1 MKTPK
6 TIKRLTALALS
17 LILLAASPAL
27 AAVSDVKPTNWAYPA
42 IQYSVE
48 NKLIAIDY
56 STYDMEA
63 PAPRQDVAYALYK
76 LTNGRDNEPADS
88 EHEQYVPQ
96 DMKNSADKYKYSVQW
111 AVENRII
118 AGIRN
123 EGVFGSRD
131 YKTWFAPN
139 DIITREQMAGLL
151 YRLSGHDELDP
162 FYDPYALY
170 AFDDGGTV
178 SSWARTSMT
187 WCVSKKLMAGTGNN
201 KLSPKGTL
209 TYGQLAQL
217 VMMYGQLKAASPKPS
232 PSPEPSPSPDTGYHP
247 SYYNLEPLPISAE
260 GASYGN
266 YNRPAKQDFS
276 WLHDPETDKDTDY
289 LKRLDISGPWDDCE
303 AVPKTWLPEG
313 GYIKDGHRYNKY
325 HVCIDKVDGLPT
337 KTEKQAFICIN
348 QHRVNNGRKP
358 LEWDQAAQVI
368 AEIRSLEQYQQ
379 SNKISHTRPDGDSHI
394 DHIIDECRTIGI
406 LDTKTSDGWLNENLH
421 SGELYNAMRGE
432 VFGLLGFVASAGHNE
447 TLLDPNTT
455 HGAISDLGGTTSY
468 NGLQMH

>member
-17 LILLAASPAL
+17 LILLISSPAL

-131 YKTWFAPN
+131 YKIWFAPN

-209 TYGQLAQL
+209 TCGQLAQL
-217 VMMYGQLKAASPKPS
+217 VMMYGQLKAASPKPE
-232 PSPEPSPSPDTGYHP
+232 PSPEPSPDTGYHA
-247 SYYNLEPLPISAE
+247 SYYHLEPLPVS
-260 GASYGN
+260 GFHSDVNGKDY
-266 YNRPAKQDFS
+266 PARQDYT
-276 WLHDPETDKDTDY
+276 WLFDPNTRTPTDY
-289 LKRLDISGPWDDCE
+289 LQNIIDVSGPWDKCE

-325 HVCIDKVDGLPT
+325 GVCIDDVDGLPT
-337 KTEKQAFICIN
+337 TAEKKAFICIN
-348 QHRVNNGRKP
+348 QHRVNQGLKP
-358 LEWDQAAQVI
+358 IEWDQGAQVI
-368 AEIRSLEQYQQ
+368 AEIRSIEQKGRYKQP
-379 SNKISHTRPDGDSHI
+379 HTRPDGDSRLDPI
-394 DHIIDECRTIGI
+394 MDECRTVGI
-406 LDTKTSDGWLNENLH
+406 LAVKTHNGWLNENLH
-421 SGELYNAMRGE
+421 TGQIEDTAYGGAGGA
-432 VFGLLGFVASAGHNE
+432 VVGFIASKGHNE
-447 TLLDPNTT
+447 CLLAEDTNY
-455 HGAISDLGGTTSY
+455 GAISDAGSPTIY